1 MNQTD
6 YISLI
11 YKQLSND
18 ISDEEL
24 IQLNEWLGL
33 SDENKEEA
41 EYIALVWNETEVA
54 PHQLESLAQEV
65 DVDKEF
71 NLLINR
77 IKADEDL
84 NKEAKIIPLPGKKYW
99 GIAAGFALIVGLATT
114 FILLNNFGGNA
125 NWVEIKTGES
135 EQEVLLADG
144 SSIHL
149 NANSSLR
156 YPNEFK
162 DANREVELTGEAF
175 FDIAKDPTH
184 PFIVHTPYE
193 DVTVLG
199 TSFNVR
205 AYEHEPN
212 SEVAVVTGKVE
223 VNSGVTKT
231 VLLPFEKAVVDHSS
245 HVMGTEKTESLNESA
260 WHTKIIKFDDTPIAL
275 VLADLEAF
283 YQISF
288 TYSNPDLANCSFTST
303 FKDDNL
309 DTVFVTLETV
319 LGVTITEKSKGN
331 YVIEGGGC
339 K

>member
-11 YKQLSND
+11 YKQLSNE

-24 IQLNEWLGL
+24 NQLNEWLRE

-41 EYIALVWNETEVA
+41 EYIALVWNETEIE
-54 PHQLESLAQEV
+54 PHQLENLAQEV
-65 DVDKEF
+65 DVDDEF
-71 NLLINR
+71 TLLLDR
-77 IKADEDL
+77 IKADEEL
-84 NKEAKIIPLPGKKYW
+84 NKKPQIIPLRRRNYW
-99 GIAAGFALIVGLATT
+99 GIAAGFALIIGLATT
-114 FILLNNFGGNA
+114 FILLNNAGLNA
-125 NWVEIKTGES
+125 NWAEIKTGDF
-135 EQEVLLADG
+135 EQEILLADG

-156 YPNEFK
+156 YPEKFTE
-162 DANREVELTGEAF
+162 ANREVELTGEAF
-175 FDIAKDPTH
+175 FDISKDSTH

-205 AYEHEPN
+205 AYDNEPN
-212 SEVAVVTGKVE
+212 TEVAVVTGKVE

-231 VLLPFEKAVVDHSS
+231 VLLPYEKVVVDHSS
-245 HVMGTEKTESLNESA
+245 HVMGIEKTESLNESA
-260 WHTKIIKFDDTPIAL
+260 WHTKIIKFDNTPVPV
-275 VLADLEAF
+275 VLTDLEVF
-283 YQISF
+283 YQISI
-288 TYSNPDLANCSFTST
+288 TYSNPDLASCSFTST
-303 FKDDNL
+303 FKDDSL
-309 DTVFVTLETV
+309 DTVFVTLKTV

-331 YVIEGGGC
+331 YVIDGGGC